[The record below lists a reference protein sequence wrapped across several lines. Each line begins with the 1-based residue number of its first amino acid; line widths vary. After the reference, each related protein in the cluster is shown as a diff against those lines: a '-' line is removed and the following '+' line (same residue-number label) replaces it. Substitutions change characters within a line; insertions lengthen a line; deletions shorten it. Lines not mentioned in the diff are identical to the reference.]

1 MDAKE
6 KLIREKNL
14 LLRKI
19 AESAQRSQ
27 SQEVLIAS
35 EKLQKIERLI
45 ERYEQLLND
54 MSDLDATD
62 LTSLPTRN
70 VSVKLLNPYNHKV
83 VPGRGIGKTIRMDF
97 LKKVG
102 KAGLQLEQMRGS
114 VYGTQS
120 GRKVGVAVATER
132 KPNRWFLGL
141 PIGIDQAVLLCQS
154 ESGDVATICLPKD
167 FFAEYGDKMSK
178 SGGQMKFNVMRRGSG
193 YSLLIPG
200 TDGVN
205 VSRFVEDYSQLK

>member
-6 KLIREKNL
+6 KLIREKDA

-19 AESAQRSQ
+19 AEYAQHGQ
-27 SQEVLIAS
+27 SREVLVVG

-62 LTSLPTRN
+62 LTSLPTQN
-70 VSVKLLNPYNHKV
+70 VSVNALHPHNPKV
-83 VPGRGIGKTIRMDF
+83 VPGRGIGKKIRTDF
-97 LKKVG
+97 LQKIG
-102 KAGLQLEQMRGS
+102 KAGMLLEQMRGS

-132 KPNRWFLGL
+132 KPDRWFLGL
-141 PIGIDQAVLLCQS
+141 PIGIDQAVLLCQH

-178 SGGQMKFNVMRRGSG
+178 SGGQIKFNVMRRGSG

-205 VSRFVEDYSQLK
+205 VSRFVDDYSHLK

>member
-6 KLIREKNL
+6 QLIREKDS

-19 AESAQRSQ
+19 AESAQRGQ
-27 SQEVLIAS
+27 SQEVLAAG
-35 EKLQKIERLI
+35 EKLHKIERMI

-54 MSDLDATD
+54 ISNLDATD

-70 VSVKLLNPYNHKV
+70 ISVNAPHPYNPKV
-83 VPGRGIGKTIRMDF
+83 VPGRGIGKKIRMDF
-97 LKKVG
+97 LQKIG
-102 KAGLQLEQMRGS
+102 KAGLLLEQMRGS

-132 KPNRWFLGL
+132 KTDRWFLGL
-141 PIGIDQAVLLCQS
+141 PIGIDQAVLLCQR

-205 VSRFVEDYSQLK
+205 VSRFVDNYSQLK

>member
-1 MDAKE
+1 MEAKE
-6 KLIREKNL
+6 KLIREKDA

-19 AESAQRSQ
+19 AESAQRGQ
-27 SQEVLIAS
+27 SRDVLVAG

-45 ERYEQLLND
+45 ERYEQLLDD
-54 MSDLDATD
+54 MSDLDTTD

-70 VSVKLLNPYNHKV
+70 VSVNAPHPSNPKV
-83 VPGRGIGKTIRMDF
+83 VPGRGIGKKIRMDF
-97 LKKVG
+97 LQKSG
-102 KAGLQLEQMRGS
+102 KAGLLLEQMRGS
-114 VYGTQS
+114 IYGTQS

-132 KPNRWFLGL
+132 KPDRWFLGL
-141 PIGIDQAVLLCQS
+141 PIGIDQAVLLCQR
-154 ESGDVATICLPKD
+154 ESGDVAAICLPKD

-205 VSRFVEDYSQLK
+205 VSRFVDDYSQLK

>member
-6 KLIREKNL
+6 KLIREKDT

-19 AESAQRSQ
+19 AESAQRGQ
-27 SQEVLIAS
+27 SREVLVAG
-35 EKLQKIERLI
+35 EKLQKIERLL

-54 MSDLDATD
+54 MSNLDATD
-62 LTSLPTRN
+62 LTLLTTRN
-70 VSVKLLNPYNHKV
+70 VSVNAPHPYNPKV
-83 VPGRGIGKTIRMDF
+83 VPGRGIGKKIRMDF
-97 LKKVG
+97 LQKIV
-102 KAGLQLEQMRGS
+102 KAGMLLEQMRGS

-120 GRKVGVAVATER
+120 GHKVGVAVATER
-132 KPNRWFLGL
+132 KPDRWFLGL
-141 PIGIDQAVLLCQS
+141 PIGIDQAVLLCQR
-154 ESGDVATICLPKD
+154 ESGDVATICLSKD
-167 FFAEYGDKMSK
+167 FFAEYGNKMSK

-205 VSRFVEDYSQLK
+205 VARFVDDYSQLK